1 MILRERDLIQRE
13 ECVSSKRSSDY
24 MALHS
29 CGRERYKGTRYKSGY
44 VVRSITFIISPGRF
58 SLTRGELI
66 FTSTPLLPNGARSR
80 ASESNETFSALLV
93 ELISTKP
100 QPSMSETVMIY
111 STLAS
116 GILCHQ
122 HTISDPSSAT

>member
-1 MILRERDLIQRE
+1 MILRERNLIQRE

-80 ASESNETFSALLV
+80 ASENIQCLTRWVDQYQASAIHEWDRDDLQY
-93 ELISTKP
+93 P
-100 QPSMSETVMIY
+100 CQRH
-111 STLAS
+111 
-116 GILCHQ
+116 LCHR